1 MTHPVPGHEL
11 DAVVLRAQLAE
22 IALIL
27 RERAPVG
34 AWCQGGAGC
43 GCYACA
49 IRRLIRYAP

>member
-1 MTHPVPGHEL
+1 MTHPAPGHEL

-34 AWCQGGAGC
+34 AWCQGGGGC
-43 GCYACA
+43 QCYACA
-49 IRRLIRYAP
+49 IRRIIRWAP